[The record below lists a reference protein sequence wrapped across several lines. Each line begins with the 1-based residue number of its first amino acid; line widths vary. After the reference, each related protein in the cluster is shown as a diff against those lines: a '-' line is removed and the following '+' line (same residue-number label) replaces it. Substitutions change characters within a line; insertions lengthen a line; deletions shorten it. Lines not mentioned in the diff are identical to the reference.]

1 MNACHFPGRELFRPP
16 LEMLM
21 APATTLPRRASG
33 SPTAAETDALF
44 EFDAPQLY
52 VDLRAAST
60 STDADARDPWFD
72 ALHEQ
77 HSRPSAE
84 LARELA
90 RELKQPQQKDS
101 GSAQEQD
108 AAPRRQLSPGSEKEN
123 RGERKP
129 SDRCA
134 RHASCSGS
142 CMAPASNGCMRLYA
156 ARAER
161 RRAAS
166 SCR

>member
-1 MNACHFPGRELFRPP
+1 
-16 LEMLM
+16 MLM

-44 EFDAPQLY
+44 EFDAPQLF
-52 VDLRAAST
+52 VDLRAASAL
-60 STDADARDPWFD
+60 TDADARDPWFD

-90 RELKQPQQKDS
+90 SSLERPQRKGKEQE
-101 GSAQEQD
+101 QEQD
-108 AAPRRQLSPGSEKEN
+108 MIPRRQLSPGSEKEN

-134 RHASCSGS
+134 CLLQ
-142 CMAPASNGCMRLYA
+142 RLLHGT
-156 ARAER
+156 
-161 RRAAS
+161 S
-166 SCR
+166 I